1 MHSDQSAVGVSIYYR
16 RYCSRPLRMT
26 VWGSTPLQTHTK
38 HRDGVHWVNLP
49 YTYILRRQI
58 NLVCGN
64 VVSLLEHLVS
74 RR

>member
-1 MHSDQSAVGVSIYYR
+1 
-16 RYCSRPLRMT
+16 MT